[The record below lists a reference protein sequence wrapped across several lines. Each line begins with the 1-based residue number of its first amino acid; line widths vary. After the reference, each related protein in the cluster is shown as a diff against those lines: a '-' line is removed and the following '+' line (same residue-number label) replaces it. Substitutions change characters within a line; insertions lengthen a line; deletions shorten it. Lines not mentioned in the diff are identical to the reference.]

1 MDYSIYLNEET
12 LKEWNSVKLDQ
23 FNRAPNY
30 TIGYIRKINFKK
42 LIDLYGKPDID
53 IIYFRRLINHNQYS
67 SFINDK
73 PTIEYSVNIN
83 KSYFNQS
90 YIHWNI
96 FDENK
101 QLIAILYIEYYYGDA
116 NYFHIINHQVE
127 FRYQEFD
134 WFLNKIIKNDAC
146 KQQLIEDF
154 VQQKRLKKENY
165 SGIKNYYCDMNF
177 EPNFE
182 PNCRKGFDEIEW
194 FIHVKNEETFK
205 KLSLLL
211 EFEEVPYNYGDDD

>member
-23 FNRAPNY
+23 FNRPPDY

-42 LIDLYGKPDID
+42 LIELYGKPNID
-53 IIYFRRLINHNQYS
+53 IIYFRRLLDPKRYS

-73 PTIEYSVNIN
+73 QTSEYSVNIN

-101 QLIAILYIEYYYGDA
+101 QLIAIIYIEYYYGDA
-116 NYFHIINHQVE
+116 NYFHITNHQVE

-134 WFLNKIIKNDAC
+134 WFLNKIIKKNVY
-146 KQQLIEDF
+146 KQKLIEDF
-154 VQQKRLKKENY
+154 VQQKRLKKEDY
-165 SGIKNYYCDMNF
+165 PGIKHYCDMNF

-182 PNCRKGFDEIEW
+182 PYCRKGFDEIEW
-194 FIHVKNEETFK
+194 FIDVKNEETFK

>member
-1 MDYSIYLNEET
+1 MFTTNYSNFLNDNTVKQWIDYSNPL
-12 LKEWNSVKLDQ
+12 
-23 FNRAPNY
+23 FNWIR
-30 TIGYIRKINFKK
+30 YIRKINFKK

-67 SFINDK
+67 SFINGESGSDYFK
-73 PTIEYSVNIN
+73 NNHI
-83 KSYFNQS
+83 SYFNEP

-101 QLIAILYIEYYYGDA
+101 QLIAIIYIEYYYGDA
-116 NYFHIINHQVE
+116 NYFHITNHQVE

-134 WFLNKIIKNDAC
+134 WFLNKIIKKNVY
-146 KQQLIEDF
+146 KQKLIEDF
-154 VQQKRLKKENY
+154 VQQKRLKKEDY
-165 SGIKNYYCDMNF
+165 PGIKHYCDMNF

-182 PNCRKGFDEIEW
+182 PYCRKGFDEIEW
-194 FIHVKNEETFK
+194 FIDVKNEETFK